1 MFYQKFDTPS
11 EQKVGKIV
19 ERVVILAILVFI
31 FLSSITII
39 QAGERGVVLRLGSI
53 DRVFGEGFHFNIPFA
68 EKVVVLNV
76 QTQKEQ
82 VEGISASKDLQTVT
96 TTVALNYNLQ
106 PEQVGILWQKIGR
119 DYKVRLI
126 DPAIQEAVKASTA
139 KFTAEQLVTQRSAVR
154 DDIKANLTNRLKAEY
169 INVTEVSIVNFGF
182 SESFDQSI
190 EAKVTAEQNALA
202 AKNKLE
208 QVKFEAEQRIAQAQA
223 EAEAIRIQAEAIQNQ
238 GGAEYV
244 NLKAIEKWD
253 GKLPVYSLGGATP
266 FINIKP

>member
-1 MFYQKFDTPS
+1 MFYQKFDHPS

-19 ERVVILAILVFI
+19 ERVILFAFVAFL
-31 FLSSITII
+31 FLSSVSII

-53 DRVFGEGFHFNIPFA
+53 NRVFDEGLHFVIPFV
-68 EKVVVLNV
+68 EKVAILNV

-82 VEGISASKDLQTVT
+82 VEAVSASKDLQTVT
-96 TTVALNYNLQ
+96 TTVALNYNLD
-106 PEQVGILWQKIGR
+106 PEKVGTLWQKIGK
-119 DYKVRLI
+119 DYKERLI

-139 KFTAEQLVTQRSAVR
+139 KFTAEQLVTQRSSVR
-154 DDIKANLTNRLKAEY
+154 DEIKLNLTERLKNEY
-169 INVTEVSIVNFGF
+169 IDVTEVSIVNFGF
-182 SESFDQSI
+182 SEAFDQAI

-208 QVKFEAEQRIAQAQA
+208 QVKFEAEQRITQAKA

-253 GKLPVYSLGGATP
+253 GKLPTYMLGNSTP
-266 FINIKP
+266 FINVKP